1 MGGNVTIRKLALI
14 GGGKMGGAI
23 AARVVESGLLPPEGL
38 VVSDPAPGVRR
49 HLADRL
55 GIATVF
61 DHRGAVEGASTVLL
75 AVTPQVVPAV
85 LDELRGHLQLDQLVM
100 SIAAG
105 VEIQTLEVG
114 LRHAAIIRVM
124 PNTPAQVGQSISAWM
139 ASTEVTDAQK
149 AEARAI
155 LGTFGRELEVDQE
168 RYLDMVTA
176 LSGSG
181 PGWVMLMLEA
191 MTDAGVQ
198 IGLKREWAYDLALQ
212 TMSGSVEL
220 ARQTGKHPAELR
232 NMVTTPGG
240 TTAAGLFTM
249 ERGGLRAA
257 IVAGIVAAYERCL
270 ELGAA
275 ARRK

>member
-1 MGGNVTIRKLALI
+1 MRKLAII
-14 GGGKMGGAI
+14 GGGVMGGAI
-23 AARVVESGLLPPEGL
+23 ATRVVQSGLLPPERIAL
-38 VVSDPAPGVRR
+38 SDPDEARCAE
-49 HLADRL
+49 LAARL
-55 GIATVF
+55 GVATMF
-61 DHRGAVEGASTVLL
+61 DNRVAAAGASTVLL
-75 AVTPQVVPAV
+75 AAKPQVVPAV
-85 LDELRGHLQLDQLVM
+85 MDDLRGHLRLDQLVM

-105 VEIQTLEVG
+105 VELQTLALG

-124 PNTPAQVGQSISAWM
+124 PSTPAQVGQSISAWM
-139 ASTEVTDAQK
+139 ATEEVTPAQK

-155 LGTFGRELEVDQE
+155 LGTFGREFEVDQE

-176 LSGSG
+176 VSGSG
-181 PGWVMLMLEA
+181 PAWIMLMLEA

-220 ARQTGKHPAELR
+220 ARQTGKHPVELR

-240 TTAAGLFTM
+240 TTAAGLYAM

-257 IVAGIVAAYERCL
+257 IAGGILAAYERCL

-275 ARRK
+275 ARK